1 MTAEVTP
8 LRTPLAIAR
17 AIATAVTALYDVVG
31 LYSGA
36 LGEIATYGDGE
47 RVGGVRIHSQDP
59 PRVEV
64 HIVVRYGR
72 PLPDVAA
79 DVRTVVRDL
88 LATGGVEPTVDV
100 RIGDLDTG
108 AAP

>member
-1 MTAEVTP
+1 MTAEAAL
-8 LRTPLAIAR
+8 LRTPLATAR
-17 AIATAVTALYDVVG
+17 LIAIAVTGLYDVAG

-47 RVGGVRIHSQDP
+47 RVGGVRIHSLEP

-64 HIVVRYGR
+64 HIVARYGR
-72 PLPDVAA
+72 PLPEVAA

-88 LATGGVEPTVDV
+88 VATGDVEPAVDV

-108 AAP
+108 AVP